1 VNWLKKLKEK
11 YMIGKAMIPP
21 SPAYSQLGASNMA
34 VSTAIANQYAQAQ
47 AMQANYT
54 SANTEPL
61 PDFWDMRV
69 EKTEDGYVLHVS
81 KSNQRTKKFIAKDV
95 EELKTKIVSAMVLS
109 QMNKG

>member
-1 VNWLKKLKEK
+1 
-11 YMIGKAMIPP
+11 MIGKVMIPP
-21 SPAYSQLGASNMA
+21 PPPPYGASNMA

-47 AMQANYT
+47 AMQANPYAASHAT
-54 SANTEPL
+54 PM

-95 EELKTKIVSAMVLS
+95 EELKTKFVSSMVLS
-109 QMNKG
+109 QLDKG